1 MSDTA
6 PDTNEASV
14 PDRSRLIAERRLMA
28 WVRTA
33 FSMIAFGFGSCKF
46 LQFIGEQGKVP
57 LPRPDAPRN
66 VGLALMGIGT
76 FAITAACIQHWKQ
89 LKSLRSDQPCQ
100 PWDLTL
106 IVACLTALL
115 GFLLFGSVLLNAG
128 PLG

>member
-1 MSDTA
+1 MSDTEISTG
-6 PDTNEASV
+6 DTTAL
-14 PDRSRLIAERRLMA
+14 DGYRLIATRRLMA

-33 FSMIAFGFGSCKF
+33 LYLITFGFGMYKV
-46 LQFIGEQGKVP
+46 LHLIAEQSKVP
-57 LPRPDAPRN
+57 LSQPDSPRN

-106 IVACLTALL
+106 IVACLTALV
-115 GFLLFGSVLLNAG
+115 GFLLFGSVLFRSG
-128 PLG
+128 PFG

>member
-1 MSDTA
+1 MSDTET
-6 PDTNEASV
+6 DTNETLA

-33 FSMIAFGFGSCKF
+33 FSMIAFGFGIYKV

-76 FAITAACIQHWKQ
+76 FAITTACIQHWKH
-89 LKSLRSDQPCQ
+89 LKSLRSDQPRK

-106 IVACLTALL
+106 VVACLTALL
-115 GFLLFGSVLLNAG
+115 GFLLFGSVLFRSG
-128 PLG
+128 PFG

>member
-1 MSDTA
+1 MSDTE

-33 FSMIAFGFGSCKF
+33 FSMIAFGFGIYKF
-46 LQFIGEQGKVP
+46 LQFIGEQGKVS

-76 FAITAACIQHWKQ
+76 FAITTACIQHWKH
-89 LKSLRSDQPCQ
+89 LKSLPSDQPRN

-106 IVACLTALL
+106 LVACLTALL
-115 GFLLFGSVLLNAG
+115 GFLLFGSVLFRSG
-128 PLG
+128 PFG